1 MWSRLGYN
9 LKDSQ
14 TMSEVSS
21 IFKSISPGMTIE
33 KANDG
38 LISVMKAYKIEAE
51 DALDGV
57 ASKINKI
64 GKVLPKHTVTYGN
77 PKWIL
82 ADNYIGQTL
91 GAA

>member
-14 TMSEVSS
+14 IMSEVSS

-64 GKVLPKHTVTYGN
+64 GKKMPKHIVMYGEC
-77 PKWIL
+77 KFL
-82 ADNYIGQTL
+82 ADNYIG
-91 GAA
+91 

>member
-38 LISVMKAYKIEAE
+38 LISVMKAK
-51 DALDGV
+51 DCLV
-57 ASKINKI
+57 A
-64 GKVLPKHTVTYGN
+64 
-77 PKWIL
+77 
-82 ADNYIGQTL
+82 
-91 GAA
+91 